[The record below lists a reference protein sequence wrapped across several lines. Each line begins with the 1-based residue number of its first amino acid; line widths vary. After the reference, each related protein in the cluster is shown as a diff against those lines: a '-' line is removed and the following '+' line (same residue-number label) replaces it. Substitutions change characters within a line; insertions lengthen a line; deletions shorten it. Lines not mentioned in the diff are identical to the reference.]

1 MLGWK
6 ALEAVDLPTPS
17 GGSERCHGASLAPRS
32 PRGLA
37 RRRRGAGRAAALP
50 LASVPSRSP
59 PPLLFTILSSPRR
72 GAGGGRL
79 KPIPVNE
86 LSGAP
91 GKGGDRRG
99 QGGGRRAGPRARP
112 PIPRPPEPGARPRA
126 PFGRSGRGRVTL
138 GSEVRRLRG
147 RFCGRPLGGAEAA
160 RGGDPVASSFR
171 ARPPVRPPA
180 RPASLGPRP
189 RPRAFSAAP
198 QQVFKDLPP
207 LSRRAFFSLL
217 GCFQL
222 PHQHEETQTM
232 MWENYRPSLKSL
244 TSSKCRAQLYLLRK
258 RRCRY
263 FKKSHTGVGH
273 SAICR
278 WKPSRECS

>member
-1 MLGWK
+1 MHRK
-6 ALEAVDLPTPS
+6 
-17 GGSERCHGASLAPRS
+17 
-32 PRGLA
+32 RGKK
-37 RRRRGAGRAAALP
+37 
-50 LASVPSRSP
+50 
-59 PPLLFTILSSPRR
+59 
-72 GAGGGRL
+72 GGGVGGWGERERVAGQETSSADEVIGLKIKRWRHL

-138 GSEVRRLRG
+138 GSGVRRLWG

-171 ARPPVRPPA
+171 ARPPA
-180 RPASLGPRP
+180 RPAPGAPRP
-189 RPRAFSAAP
+189 PGPGRAPSALRPSRYLRAS
-198 QQVFKDLPP
+198 PP
-207 LSRRAFFSLL
+207 LNRRAFFSLL

-222 PHQHEETQTM
+222 PHQREETQTM
-232 MWENYRPSLKSL
+232 MWENYHPSLKSL
-244 TSSKCRAQLYLLRK
+244 TNSKCRAQLYLLRK

-273 SAICR
+273 AAICR
-278 WKPSRECS
+278 WKPSRECSKHYLTLLLCTYTYLYIQM

>member
-1 MLGWK
+1 MHRK
-6 ALEAVDLPTPS
+6 
-17 GGSERCHGASLAPRS
+17 
-32 PRGLA
+32 RGKK
-37 RRRRGAGRAAALP
+37 
-50 LASVPSRSP
+50 
-59 PPLLFTILSSPRR
+59 
-72 GAGGGRL
+72 GGGVGGWGERERVAGQETSSADEVIGLKIKRWRHL

-232 MWENYRPSLKSL
+232 M
-244 TSSKCRAQLYLLRK
+244 
-258 RRCRY
+258 
-263 FKKSHTGVGH
+263 
-273 SAICR
+273 
-278 WKPSRECS
+278 